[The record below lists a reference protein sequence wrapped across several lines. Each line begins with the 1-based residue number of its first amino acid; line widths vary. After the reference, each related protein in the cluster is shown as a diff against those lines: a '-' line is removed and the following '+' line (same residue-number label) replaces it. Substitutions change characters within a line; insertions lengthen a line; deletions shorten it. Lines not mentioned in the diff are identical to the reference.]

1 MWHLSW
7 VTWRELNKVAIYK
20 GVGRMW
26 GKPQLLDHPWP
37 CRGEGRCGHQNLRSV
52 SCMLRATTQQLWPQA
67 TEAARGSDTSVLLNF
82 PPPPLLQARIPT
94 EDTQSEA
101 RVTGLSGLNWSGG
114 EREGRSRRENRSSQ
128 QTTRFGIFFAINLL
142 LIYFIFNFLLFV
154 ARVSCSPCDVA
165 GLRSARQLKMIL
177 VPRPPPSKP
186 WDYSCCG
193 PPCLAT

>member
-1 MWHLSW
+1 MTHTHRDCLEVLQVRSHLDPPVTSTGSTRNASTLPLLWLPICTKPELGRKQMWHLSW

-37 CRGEGRCGHQNLRSV
+37 CRGEERCGHQNLRSV

-67 TEAARGSDTSVLLNF
+67 TEAARGSDTSVLLLNF
-82 PPPPLLQARIPT
+82 PPPPLLRARIPT

-101 RVTGLSGLNWSGG
+101 RVTGLRGLNWSGG

-128 QTTRFGIFFAINLL
+128 QTTRFALVIDLF
-142 LIYFIFNFLLFV
+142 YF
-154 ARVSCSPCDVA
+154 
-165 GLRSARQLKMIL
+165 
-177 VPRPPPSKP
+177 
-186 WDYSCCG
+186 
-193 PPCLAT
+193 